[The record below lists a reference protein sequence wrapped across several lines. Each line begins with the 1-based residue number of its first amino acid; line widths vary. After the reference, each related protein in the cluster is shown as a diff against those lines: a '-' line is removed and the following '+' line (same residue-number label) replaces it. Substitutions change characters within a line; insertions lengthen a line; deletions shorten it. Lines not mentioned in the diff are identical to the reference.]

1 MTKEDIEHVKSSWVA
16 AVQRAVKIGFD
27 VIEIHNAQYVLR
39 RDSEPTYN
47 LTISTSGYLLHS
59 FLSPVSNKRT
69 DEYGGSF
76 ENRVRLTLEIV
87 ELTRQNVPEDM
98 PIFLRIS
105 ATDWLEHE
113 QNTDSWQAEDTVRL
127 AEILASKGVDLID
140 VSSGGLHPKQQ
151 VKSGPGYQ
159 AVGNLSVFENY
170 GIADV
175 LPSPSLKKSRKGLG
189 TSCWLGPLDR
199 SPTASKP
206 TNYSKVALT

>member
-1 MTKEDIEHVKSSWVA
+1 MVKDDIEHFKSSWVA

-39 RDSEPTYN
+39 HDSELTYD
-47 LTISTSGYLLHS
+47 LIILTSGYLLHS

-76 ENRVRLTLEIV
+76 ENRSRLTLEIL

-105 ATDWLEHE
+105 ATDWLQHE
-113 QNTDSWQAEDTVRL
+113 QDTDSWQVEDTVRL
-127 AEILASKGVDLID
+127 AEIVAAKGVDLID
-140 VSSGGLHPKQQ
+140 VSSGGVHPKQQ

-159 AVGNLSVFENY
+159 AVSNLSTSDENP
-170 GIADV
+170 GMAEV
-175 LPSPSLKKSRKGLG
+175 LSSPLPKKSRKSLG
-189 TSCWLGPLDR
+189 TSCWLGP
-199 SPTASKP
+199 
-206 TNYSKVALT
+206 

>member
-1 MTKEDIEHVKSSWVA
+1 
-16 AVQRAVKIGFD
+16 
-27 VIEIHNAQYVLR
+27 
-39 RDSEPTYN
+39 
-47 LTISTSGYLLHS
+47 
-59 FLSPVSNKRT
+59 
-69 DEYGGSF
+69 
-76 ENRVRLTLEIV
+76 
-87 ELTRQNVPEDM
+87 M

-159 AVGNLSVFENY
+159 AVSNLSAFEHY

-175 LPSPSLKKSRKGLG
+175 LPSPLLKKSRKGLG
-189 TSCWLGPLDR
+189 TSCWLGLLER
-199 SPTASKP
+199 SPTASKL
-206 TNYSKVALT
+206 TNCSKVALT